1 MQRSPPPIN
10 PTFCPG
16 LSGMFSSDCKMIPDR
31 SCNLYVQLLSRNNQ
45 FPVGFL
51 PYRTSFLCHAA
62 KSADLP
68 PPPAPPRTK
77 THNPQMPRE
86 NIASTNNTHLKITQ
100 TKQSQP
106 CLSLVFWI
114 PERVPLLKVICH
126 AALGSHSNTHMPTFH
141 AFLFLLFIR
150 LEINLHLAALINN
163 AWLKKEGKV
172 SQKP

>member
-1 MQRSPPPIN
+1 
-10 PTFCPG
+10 
-16 LSGMFSSDCKMIPDR
+16 MFSYSPEIINSLSV
-31 SCNLYVQLLSRNNQ
+31 SCHIAHPFCATLPNLQIC
-45 FPVGFL
+45 P
-51 PYRTSFLCHAA
+51 H
-62 KSADLP
+62 P
-68 PPPAPPRTK
+68 PHPPCTK

-100 TKQSQP
+100 TKQSQS